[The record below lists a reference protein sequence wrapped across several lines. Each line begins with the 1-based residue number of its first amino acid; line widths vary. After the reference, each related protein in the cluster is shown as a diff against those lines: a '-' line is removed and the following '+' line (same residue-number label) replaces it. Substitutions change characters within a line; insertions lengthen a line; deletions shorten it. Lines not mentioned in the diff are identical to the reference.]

1 MEQEYDNKNTGVL
14 FANDKNGNPKAP
26 DYSGSFEDSN
36 GVEKDLAGW
45 VRTAKSGKKFLSIK
59 VSDKWVKPEDDG
71 GEFMPVTPRSE
82 PITPVD
88 ADAPFNDSI
97 PF

>member
-1 MEQEYDNKNTGVL
+1 MEYDNKNTGVL
-14 FANDKNGNPKAP
+14 FANDKNGNDKAP
-26 DYSGSFEDSN
+26 DYSGSFEDAN
-36 GVEKDLAGW
+36 GVEKDLAAW

-59 VSDKWVKPEDDG
+59 VSDKWVKPEDDVREG
-71 GEFMPVTPRSE
+71 GEFIPSTPNE
-82 PITPVD
+82 PIEPVE

>member
-1 MEQEYDNKNTGVL
+1 MEQQYDNKNTGVL
-14 FANDKNGNPKAP
+14 FANEKNGNPKAP
-26 DYSGSFEDSN
+26 DYSGSFEDAN
-36 GVEKDLAGW
+36 GEEKDLAAW
-45 VRTAKSGKKFLSIK
+45 VRTAKSGKKFLSVK
-59 VSDKWVKPEDDG
+59 VSDKWVNPKDA
-71 GEFMPVTPRSE
+71 GEFIPSTSNE

>member
-1 MEQEYDNKNTGVL
+1 MDYDNKNTGVL
-14 FANDKNGNPKAP
+14 FKNDKKGNDKAP

-45 VRTAKSGKKFLSIK
+45 IRQTKSGKMMLSIK
-59 VSDKWVKPEDDG
+59 VSDKWVKPEG
-71 GEFMPVTPRSE
+71 ANNGEFIPSTSNE
-82 PITPVD
+82 PITPVE
-88 ADAPFNDSI
+88 ADAPFNDAI